1 MNGKKYLDYLIK
13 NKKKIYL
20 HLGCGKRN
28 FPDFINIDIKK
39 YKHVH
44 FKQTIDKLHCIP
56 NRSVD
61 LIYASHVISY
71 FNFLEIYKIL
81 IEWKKKLKKNGT
93 LRISVPNL
101 KALFS
106 VYKNTKDILTIIG
119 PLYGKMKISKKKYI
133 YHKVVYDY
141 SLLKNILRKAGFKKI
156 RGYNWKKTTYSAYD
170 DHSQA
175 YFPHM
180 QKDTGIQISL
190 NVECQK

>member
-1 MNGKKYLDYLIK
+1 MNGKKYLDFLIK
-13 NKKKIYL
+13 NKKKIDL

-28 FPDFINIDIKK
+28 FPDFVNIDIKK

-44 FKQTIDKLHCIP
+44 FKQTVDKLHCIP
-56 NRSVD
+56 DYSVD

-71 FNFLEIYKIL
+71 FDLLEFYKIL
-81 IEWKKKLKKNGT
+81 IEWKKKLKKNSI

-106 VYKNTKDILTIIG
+106 VYQNTKDILTIVG
-119 PLYGKMKISKKKYI
+119 PLYGRMKISNDKYI

-156 RGYNWKKTTYSAYD
+156 RRYNWKETTHSAYD

-180 QKDTGIQISL
+180 KKDTGIQISL